1 MFYFNQILYNLSNQL
16 LRISFKQDIKELKL
30 IICTFIKKNPF
41 KKWFIWKK
49 ITFHSDMKT
58 CDTKRQV
65 TIQKSKMI

>member
-41 KKWFIWKK
+41 KK
-49 ITFHSDMKT
+49 
-58 CDTKRQV
+58 
-65 TIQKSKMI
+65 